1 MKSINCN
8 TKTLRREERDKTH
21 MKNFKSRLFVTS
33 ATLAAIGFMATANP
47 TQANAT
53 EYNSSTWTARTADQI
68 KADIQN
74 LESGSKYTFQWGDT
88 LSAIAL
94 ATDVSV
100 NALVD
105 VNSIGN
111 ADLIIAGNSIV
122 LSADH
127 NIVTVEQDS
136 EVKSYDVSSEEA
148 VEVETPVE
156 AVEEVQ
162 AAALVAEPVAAPAVE
177 TYVEPVAVAQTAATT
192 YQASYFLYQVVQAEA
207 GPSYQEKLNVASVIM
222 NRVESGIW
230 GGTTIDAV
238 LYASGQFSV
247 VSNGSAAAQVPS
259 ADTIQAV
266 NEVLNGY
273 RSTSAQ
279 SFRASGDG
287 VTNVFF

>member
-1 MKSINCN
+1 
-8 TKTLRREERDKTH
+8 

-47 TQANAT
+47 IQANAT
-53 EYNSSTWTARTADQI
+53 EYTSSTWTARTADQI

-88 LSAIAL
+88 LSAIAV

-111 ADLIIAGNSIV
+111 ADMIIAGNAIV

-127 NIVTVEQDS
+127 KIVTVEQDS
-136 EVKSYDVSSEEA
+136 EVKSYDISSEE
-148 VEVETPVE
+148 P
-156 AVEEVQ
+156 
-162 AAALVAEPVAAPAVE
+162 AEE
-177 TYVEPVAVAQTAATT
+177 TYVEQTPVAQAPSTT

-222 NRVESGIW
+222 NRVDSGIW

-247 VSNGSAAAQVPS
+247 VANGAAAAQVPS
-259 ADTIQAV
+259 AETIQAV

>member
-1 MKSINCN
+1 
-8 TKTLRREERDKTH
+8 

-53 EYNSSTWTARTADQI
+53 EYSSSTWTARTADQI

-88 LSAIAL
+88 LSAIAV

-111 ADLIIAGNSIV
+111 ADMIIAGNAIV

-127 NIVTVEQDS
+127 KIVTVEQDS
-136 EVKSYDVSSEEA
+136 EVKSYDISSEEA

-162 AAALVAEPVAAPAVE
+162 AAKQAKPVAEAAVAPAAE
-177 TYVEPVAVAQTAATT
+177 TYVEPAPVAQAPSTT

-222 NRVESGIW
+222 NRVDSGIW

-247 VSNGSAAAQVPS
+247 VANGAAAAQVPS
-259 ADTIQAV
+259 AETIQAV

>member
-1 MKSINCN
+1 
-8 TKTLRREERDKTH
+8 

-53 EYNSSTWTARTADQI
+53 EYSSSTWTARTADQI

-111 ADLIIAGNSIV
+111 ADMIIAGNAIV

-162 AAALVAEPVAAPAVE
+162 AAKQAKQAKPVAEAAVAPAAE
-177 TYVEPVAVAQTAATT
+177 TYVEPAPVAQAPSTT

-222 NRVESGIW
+222 NRVDSGIW

-247 VSNGSAAAQVPS
+247 VANGAAAAQVPS
-259 ADTIQAV
+259 AETIQAV

>member
-8 TKTLRREERDKTH
+8 TKTLRREEREKTH

-33 ATLAAIGFMATANP
+33 ATLVAIGFMATANP
-47 TQANAT
+47 IQANAT
-53 EYNSSTWTARTADQI
+53 EYTSSTWTARTADQI

-88 LSAIAL
+88 LSAIAV

-111 ADLIIAGNSIV
+111 ADMIIAGNAIV

-127 NIVTVEQDS
+127 KIVTVEQDS
-136 EVKSYDVSSEEA
+136 EVKSYDISSEEA

-162 AAALVAEPVAAPAVE
+162 AAAPAEE
-177 TYVEPVAVAQTAATT
+177 TYVEQTPVAQAPSTT

-222 NRVESGIW
+222 NRVDSGIW

-247 VSNGSAAAQVPS
+247 VANGAAAAQVPS
-259 ADTIQAV
+259 AETIQAV

>member
-1 MKSINCN
+1 
-8 TKTLRREERDKTH
+8 

-53 EYNSSTWTARTADQI
+53 EYTSSTWTARTADQI

-88 LSAIAL
+88 LSAIAV

-111 ADLIIAGNSIV
+111 ADMIIAGNAIV

-127 NIVTVEQDS
+127 KIVTVEQDS
-136 EVKSYDVSSEEA
+136 EVKSYDISSDEA

-162 AAALVAEPVAAPAVE
+162 AAAPVAEPVAAPAVE

-273 RSTSAQ
+273 RSTSAE

>member
-1 MKSINCN
+1 MSINCN

-53 EYNSSTWTARTADQI
+53 EYTSSTWTARTADQI

-111 ADLIIAGNSIV
+111 ADMIIAGNSIV

-162 AAALVAEPVAAPAVE
+162 AAEPVAEPVAAPAEE
-177 TYVEPVAVAQTAATT
+177 TYVEPAPVAQASSTT

-222 NRVESGIW
+222 NRVDSGIW

-238 LYASGQFSV
+238 LYAPGQFSV
-247 VSNGSAAAQVPS
+247 VSNGAAAAQTPS
-259 ADTIQAV
+259 AETIQAV

-273 RSTSAQ
+273 RSTSAE

>member
-8 TKTLRREERDKTH
+8 TKTLRREEREKTH

-47 TQANAT
+47 IQANAT
-53 EYNSSTWTARTADQI
+53 EYTSSTWTARTADQI

-88 LSAIAL
+88 LSAIAV

-111 ADLIIAGNSIV
+111 ADMIIAGNAIV

-127 NIVTVEQDS
+127 KIVTVEQDS
-136 EVKSYDVSSEEA
+136 EVKSYDISSEEA

-162 AAALVAEPVAAPAVE
+162 AAAPVEE
-177 TYVEPVAVAQTAATT
+177 TYVEQTPVAQAPSTT

-222 NRVESGIW
+222 NRVDSGIW
-230 GGTTIDAV
+230 AGTTIDAV

-247 VSNGSAAAQVPS
+247 VANGAAAAQVPS
-259 ADTIQAV
+259 AETIQAV

-279 SFRASGDG
+279 SFRASEDG

>member
-8 TKTLRREERDKTH
+8 TKTLRREEREKTH

-47 TQANAT
+47 IQANAT
-53 EYNSSTWTARTADQI
+53 EYTSSTWTARTADQI

-74 LESGSKYTFQWGDT
+74 LESGSKYTFQWRDT
-88 LSAIAL
+88 LSAIAV

-111 ADLIIAGNSIV
+111 ADMIIAGNAIV

-127 NIVTVEQDS
+127 KIVTVEQDS
-136 EVKSYDVSSEEA
+136 EVKSYDISSEEA

-162 AAALVAEPVAAPAVE
+162 AAAPAEE
-177 TYVEPVAVAQTAATT
+177 TYVEQTPVAQAPSTT

-222 NRVESGIW
+222 NRVDSGIW

-247 VSNGSAAAQVPS
+247 VANGAAAAQVPS
-259 ADTIQAV
+259 AETIQAV

>member
-33 ATLAAIGFMATANP
+33 ATLAAIGFMAIANP

-111 ADLIIAGNSIV
+111 ADMIIAGNSIV

-162 AAALVAEPVAAPAVE
+162 AAAPVAEPVAQ
-177 TYVEPVAVAQTAATT
+177 TYVEPAPVAQTASTT

-222 NRVESGIW
+222 NRVDSGIW

-247 VSNGSAAAQVPS
+247 VSNGAAAAEVPT

-273 RSTSAQ
+273 RSTSAE

>member
-53 EYNSSTWTARTADQI
+53 EYTSSTWTARTADQI

-111 ADLIIAGNSIV
+111 ADMIIAGNSIV

-136 EVKSYDVSSEEA
+136 EVKSYDISSEEA

>member
-8 TKTLRREERDKTH
+8 TKTLRREEREKTH

-47 TQANAT
+47 IQANAT
-53 EYNSSTWTARTADQI
+53 EYTSSTWTARTADQI

-88 LSAIAL
+88 LSAIAV

-111 ADLIIAGNSIV
+111 ADMIIAGNSIV

-127 NIVTVEQDS
+127 KIVTVEQDS
-136 EVKSYDVSSEEA
+136 EVKSYDISSEEA

-162 AAALVAEPVAAPAVE
+162 AAAPAEE
-177 TYVEPVAVAQTAATT
+177 TYVEQTPVAQAPSTT

-222 NRVESGIW
+222 NRVDSGIW

-247 VSNGSAAAQVPS
+247 VANGAAAAQVPS
-259 ADTIQAV
+259 AETIQAV

>member
-8 TKTLRREERDKTH
+8 TKTLRREERDKID

-53 EYNSSTWTARTADQI
+53 EYTSSTWTARTADQI

-88 LSAIAL
+88 LSAIAV

-111 ADLIIAGNSIV
+111 ADMIIAGNAIV

-127 NIVTVEQDS
+127 KIVTVEQDS
-136 EVKSYDVSSEEA
+136 EVKSYDISSEEA

-162 AAALVAEPVAAPAVE
+162 AAAPAEE
-177 TYVEPVAVAQTAATT
+177 TYVEQTPVAQAPSTT

-222 NRVESGIW
+222 NRVDSGIW

-247 VSNGSAAAQVPS
+247 VANGAAAAQVPS
-259 ADTIQAV
+259 AETIQAV

>member
-8 TKTLRREERDKTH
+8 TKTLRREEREKTH

-47 TQANAT
+47 IQANAT
-53 EYNSSTWTARTADQI
+53 EYTSSTWTARTADQI

-88 LSAIAL
+88 LSAIAV

-111 ADLIIAGNSIV
+111 ADMIIAGNAIV

-127 NIVTVEQDS
+127 KIVTVEQDS
-136 EVKSYDVSSEEA
+136 EVKSYDISSEEA

-162 AAALVAEPVAAPAVE
+162 AAAPAEE
-177 TYVEPVAVAQTAATT
+177 TYVEQTPVAQAPSTT

-222 NRVESGIW
+222 NRVDSGIW

-247 VSNGSAAAQVPS
+247 VANGAAAAQVPS
-259 ADTIQAV
+259 AETIQAV

-279 SFRASGDG
+279 GFRASGDG

>member
-1 MKSINCN
+1 
-8 TKTLRREERDKTH
+8 

-53 EYNSSTWTARTADQI
+53 EYTSSTWTARTADQI

-111 ADLIIAGNSIV
+111 ADMIIAGNAIV

-127 NIVTVEQDS
+127 SIVTVEQDS

-162 AAALVAEPVAAPAVE
+162 AAAPVAEPIAAPAVE
-177 TYVEPVAVAQTAATT
+177 TYVEPAPVAQTAATT

-247 VSNGSAAAQVPS
+247 VSNGAAAAEAPT

>member
-1 MKSINCN
+1 
-8 TKTLRREERDKTH
+8 

-111 ADLIIAGNSIV
+111 ADMIIAGNSIV

-162 AAALVAEPVAAPAVE
+162 AAAPVAEPVAAPAVE

-273 RSTSAQ
+273 RSTSAE

>member
-8 TKTLRREERDKTH
+8 TKTLRREEREKTH

-47 TQANAT
+47 IQANAT
-53 EYNSSTWTARTADQI
+53 EYTSSTWTARTADQI

-88 LSAIAL
+88 LSAIAV

-111 ADLIIAGNSIV
+111 ADMIIAGNAIV

-127 NIVTVEQDS
+127 KIVTVEQDS
-136 EVKSYDVSSEEA
+136 EVKSYDISSEEA

-156 AVEEVQ
+156 VVEEVQ
-162 AAALVAEPVAAPAVE
+162 AAAPAEE
-177 TYVEPVAVAQTAATT
+177 TYVEQTPVAQAPSTT

-222 NRVESGIW
+222 NRVDSGIW

-247 VSNGSAAAQVPS
+247 VANGAAAAQVPS
-259 ADTIQAV
+259 AETIQAV

>member
-8 TKTLRREERDKTH
+8 TKTLRREEREKTH

-47 TQANAT
+47 IQANAT
-53 EYNSSTWTARTADQI
+53 EYTSSTWTARTADQI

-88 LSAIAL
+88 LSAIAV

-111 ADLIIAGNSIV
+111 ADMIIAGNAIV

-127 NIVTVEQDS
+127 KIVTVEQDS

-162 AAALVAEPVAAPAVE
+162 AAAPAEE
-177 TYVEPVAVAQTAATT
+177 TYVEQTPVAQAPSTT

-222 NRVESGIW
+222 NRVDSGIW

-247 VSNGSAAAQVPS
+247 VANGAAAAQVPS
-259 ADTIQAV
+259 AETIQAV

>member
-8 TKTLRREERDKTH
+8 TKTLRREEREKTH

-47 TQANAT
+47 IQANAT
-53 EYNSSTWTARTADQI
+53 EYTSSTWTVRTADQI

-88 LSAIAL
+88 LSAIAV

-111 ADLIIAGNSIV
+111 ADMIIAGNAIV

-127 NIVTVEQDS
+127 KIVTVEQDS
-136 EVKSYDVSSEEA
+136 EVKSYDISSEEA

-162 AAALVAEPVAAPAVE
+162 AAAPAEE
-177 TYVEPVAVAQTAATT
+177 TYVEQTPVAQAPSTT

-222 NRVESGIW
+222 NRVDSGIW

-247 VSNGSAAAQVPS
+247 VANGAAAAQVPS
-259 ADTIQAV
+259 AETIQAV